1 MVYVDEDY
9 YKYLQEQNKKV
20 WKAIEYIETNKQHIE
35 EYVYHWGS
43 VEDYLDELLDILK
56 GSDE

>member
-1 MVYVDEDY
+1 MKELNDIINEKQQRID
-9 YKYLQEQNKKV
+9 KT
-20 WKAIEYIETNKQHIE
+20 IEYIETNKQHIE

-56 GSDE
+56 GSDSNE